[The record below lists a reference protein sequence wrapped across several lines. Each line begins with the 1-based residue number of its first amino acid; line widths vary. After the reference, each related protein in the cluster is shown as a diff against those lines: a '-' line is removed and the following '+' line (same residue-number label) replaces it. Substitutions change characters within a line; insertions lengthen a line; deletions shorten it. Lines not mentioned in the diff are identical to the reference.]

1 MIKIGGFSMSKILKV
16 LALVL
21 TIVLPSLV
29 NAQNVELLG
38 AGASFP
44 YPLYTKMF
52 DVYYN
57 TTGVKVNYQSIGS
70 GGGQRQLLAKSID
83 FGGSDAFMTD
93 EQLKSAPGEILH
105 IPICLG
111 AVVPTYNLP
120 GNPELRFTPD
130 ILVDIYL
137 GKIKK
142 WNDPRIAKVNPS
154 VKLPDQDIIVVH
166 RSDGSGTTFI
176 WVDYLSKV
184 SQEWKE
190 KVGVGTSVNWPVGI
204 GGKGNEGVAG
214 LVRQTPG
221 SIGYVEL
228 IYAIQNNLPVGI
240 VKNKKGNFIKPS
252 LESVSMAANVSLP
265 DDTRVTITDTDAE
278 QGYPISGFTWI
289 LVYKE
294 QNYDG
299 RTEERAKVLA
309 KLLWWMIHEGQ
320 KYTKPLHYAPLSEGA
335 LKKAEK
341 LVKSI
346 TYNGKPIL

>member
-1 MIKIGGFSMSKILKV
+1 MSKILKV
-16 LALVL
+16 LAIGLSIL
-21 TIVLPSLV
+21 LPTIVYPK
-29 NAQNVELLG
+29 NVEILG

-52 DVYYN
+52 DVYYQS
-57 TTGVKVNYQSIGS
+57 TGVKVNYQSIGS
-70 GGGQRQLLAKSID
+70 GGGQRQLLAKAVD

-93 EQLKSAPGEILH
+93 EQLKNAPGEILH

-130 ILVDIYL
+130 ILVDIFL

-142 WNDPRIAKVNPS
+142 WNDPRIAKINPS
-154 VKLPDQDIIVVH
+154 VKLPNLDIIVVH

-184 SQEWKE
+184 SKEWEE
-190 KVGVGTSVNWPVGI
+190 KVGRGTSVNWPVGL
-204 GGKGNEGVAG
+204 GGKGNEGVSG
-214 LVRQTPG
+214 LVKQTPG

-228 IYAIQNNLPVGI
+228 IYAIQNNLPFGI

-252 LESVSMAANVSLP
+252 LKSVSIAANVDLP
-265 DDTRVTITDTDAE
+265 DDTRASITDTDAE
-278 QGYPISGFTWI
+278 KGYPISGFTWI

-299 RTEERAKVLA
+299 RSEDRTKALV

-320 KYTKPLHYAPLSEGA
+320 KYTKPLHYAPLPESA

-346 TYNGKPIL
+346 TYNGKPLL